1 MKQKSRASKS
11 ELILVGSISC
21 KVSPVKILFSARNN
35 TMLYL
40 ILIVLLI
47 VVMVGPSY
55 WVKHIMEKYSQP
67 EDRYTGTGAQLAR
80 ILLDQANLQQI
91 SVEMTDKGDHYDPLE
106 KMVRLTPDK
115 FNGRSLTAITVAAH
129 EVGHAIQD
137 RDGYLPLKMRTR
149 LVQLAAPAE
158 KLGAGILM
166 LAPIVMVST
175 RLPLAGALFL
185 AGGLLTLGTSTLVH
199 FITLPM
205 EMNASFARA
214 MPLLEQ
220 GNHLKPGDAPHARKL
235 LKAAA
240 WTYVSASLMTLLNI
254 ARWWAIIR
262 R

>member
-1 MKQKSRASKS
+1 
-11 ELILVGSISC
+11 
-21 KVSPVKILFSARNN
+21 
-35 TMLYL
+35 ML
-40 ILIVLLI
+40 VLLM
-47 VVMVGPSY
+47 VVVVGPSY

-67 EDRYTGTGAQLAR
+67 GDRYARTGAELAR
-80 ILLDQANLQQI
+80 TLLDQANLQQI
-91 SVEMTDKGDHYDPLE
+91 QVEVTDLGDHYDPLE
-106 KMVRLTPDK
+106 KVVRLMPDK

-166 LAPIVMVST
+166 LAPVVVVLART
-175 RLPLAGALFL
+175 PVAGALFF
-185 AGGLLTLGTSTLVH
+185 AGGLLTLGTSILVH
-199 FITLPM
+199 LFTLPM

-214 MPLLEQ
+214 LPLLEQ
-220 GNHLKPGDAPHARKL
+220 GNYLKPGDAPHARRL

>member
-1 MKQKSRASKS
+1 M
-11 ELILVGSISC
+11 
-21 KVSPVKILFSARNN
+21 F
-35 TMLYL
+35 YL
-40 ILIVLLI
+40 ILIILLVVL
-47 VVMVGPSY
+47 VVGPSY

-67 EDRYTGTGAQLAR
+67 DDRYAATGAELAR
-80 ILLDQANLQQI
+80 TLLDRANLPQV
-91 SVEMTDKGDHYDPLE
+91 SVEITALGDHYDPLE
-106 KMVRLTPDK
+106 KAVRLTSDK

-137 RDGYLPLKMRTR
+137 QAGYLPLKMRTR

-166 LAPIVMVST
+166 LAPLMVVLVRAPIV
-175 RLPLAGALFL
+175 GALFL

-199 FITLPM
+199 LITLPM

-214 MPLLEQ
+214 LPILEQ
-220 GNHLKPGDAPHARKL
+220 GNYLKPGDAPHARRL
-235 LKAAA
+235 LTAAA